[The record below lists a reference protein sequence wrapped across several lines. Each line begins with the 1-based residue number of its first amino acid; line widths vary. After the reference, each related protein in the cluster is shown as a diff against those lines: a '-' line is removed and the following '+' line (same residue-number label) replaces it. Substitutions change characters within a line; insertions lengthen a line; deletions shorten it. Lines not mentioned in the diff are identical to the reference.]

1 MSDLTSGHQKL
12 QKPIATIELSTFDLC
27 RIQCSIKIEAFA
39 VLRPNLWPKTQK
51 VPILTEVKIEK
62 HQESQKNIVAIEFV
76 TLNLFRV
83 QNVIK
88 IEALSFLVYNFG
100 LKTDRCQH

>member
-1 MSDLTSGHQKL
+1 MSDLTSGCQKL
-12 QKPIATIELSTFDLC
+12 QKPIATIELSAFDLC
-27 RIQCSIKIEAFA
+27 RIQSSIKIEAFT

-51 VPILTEVKIEK
+51 VPILTEVKIDK

-83 QNVIK
+83 K
-88 IEALSFLVYNFG
+88 ISSK
-100 LKTDRCQH
+100 LKHCYSWSITLA